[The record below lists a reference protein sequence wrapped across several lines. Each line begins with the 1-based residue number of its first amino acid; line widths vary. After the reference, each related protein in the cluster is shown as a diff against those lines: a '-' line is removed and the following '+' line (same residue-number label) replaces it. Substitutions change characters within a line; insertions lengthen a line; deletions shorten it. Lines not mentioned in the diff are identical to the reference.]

1 VERTRVLIADDHAV
15 VRAGLRLLIDGQ
27 EDMEVVDE
35 AGDGWQTVEK
45 TATIRPDVVLLDIT
59 MPGLSGL
66 EAAREIKRKAPDV
79 KLLVL
84 TMHDDEAYLR
94 QFLQIGASG
103 YVVKKAADTELVAA
117 IRAVQRGETFVYP
130 SLTQALVDR
139 YLERQDTAP
148 FAGSSEE
155 LTTRETEVLR
165 LVAQGYT
172 SQQIADR
179 LSISV
184 NTVETHRA
192 HIMDKLGLRGRAELV
207 RYALAKGLLTSERS

>member
-1 VERTRVLIADDHAV
+1 MERTRVLIADDHAV
-15 VRAGLRLLIDGQ
+15 VRAGLRLLIDS
-27 EDMEVVDE
+27 EDDMEVVDE

-45 TATIRPDVVLLDIT
+45 AVAIRPDVVLLDIT

-66 EAAREIKRKAPDV
+66 EAAREIRRKAPEV
-79 KLLVL
+79 RLLVL
-84 TMHDDEAYLR
+84 TMHSDEAYLR

-103 YVVKKAADTELVAA
+103 FLVKKAADTELVAA
-117 IRAVQRGETFVYP
+117 IRAVQRGETFVDP
-130 SLTQALVDR
+130 SLTQVLVDR
-139 YLERQDTAP
+139 YLERPETTGAP
-148 FAGSSEE
+148 GSGEE
-155 LTTRETEVLR
+155 LTARETEVLR

-192 HIMDKLGLRGRAELV
+192 HIMGKLGLRGRAELV
-207 RYALAKGLLTSERS
+207 RYALARGLLTSERS

>member
-1 VERTRVLIADDHAV
+1 VERIRVLIADDHAV

-27 EDMEVVDE
+27 QDMEVVGE

-45 TATIRPDVVLLDIT
+45 AVSLLPDVVLLDLT

-66 EAAREIKRKAPDV
+66 EGALEIRRKAPEV

-94 QFLQIGASG
+94 RCLQVGASG
-103 YVVKKAADTELVAA
+103 YVLKRAADSELVAA
-117 IRAVQRGETFVYP
+117 IRAVHRGESFVDP
-130 SLTQALVDR
+130 SLTRVLVDR
-139 YLERQDTAP
+139 YLERPGRAP
-148 FAGSSEE
+148 AAGPGQE
-155 LTTRETEVLR
+155 LTPRETEVLR

-207 RYALAKGLLTSERS
+207 RYALARGLLSGGRL